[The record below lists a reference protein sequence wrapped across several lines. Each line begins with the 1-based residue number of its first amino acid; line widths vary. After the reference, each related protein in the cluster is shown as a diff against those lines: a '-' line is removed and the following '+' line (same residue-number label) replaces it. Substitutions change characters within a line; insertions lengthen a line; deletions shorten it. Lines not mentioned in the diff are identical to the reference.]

1 MNIENT
7 KIQDKYI
14 KNISIKDIMTKDM
27 TNIETLKT

>member
-14 KNISIKDIMTKDM
+14 KNIMTKDM

>member
-14 KNISIKDIMTKDM
+14 KNINIKDIMTKDM
-27 TNIETLKT
+27 TKIETLKT